1 MDKEEVKINIHKIIW
16 YIVIFSIVGLVI
28 ETIFCYVTTGVIES
42 RKGLVWGPFC
52 PVYGV
57 GAALVIIILGRFK
70 NSYTKLFIYGSIAG
84 NIIEYMLSYILE
96 AMYGT
101 RFWDYSFI
109 TLNLNGRICIK
120 YSLFWGIL
128 AILLVKFIQPWI
140 DKLIEKIPI
149 NKRNIINSIIII
161 YLTLDCIATVW
172 AIKTYQTRVVNQ
184 YYNVKIKEEQNT
196 ILKLK
201 TQIEDI
207 LFSNEKM
214 KRTFPNLRYIDEQGN
229 EYYIKEIINA
239 D

>member
-1 MDKEEVKINIHKIIW
+1 MDKEEVKITIHKIIW

-57 GAALVIIILGRFK
+57 GAALVIIILGKFK
-70 NSYTKLFIYGSIAG
+70 NSYTKLFIYGSIVG

-172 AIKTYQTRVVNQ
+172 GIKTYQTRVVNQ
-184 YYNVKIKEEQNT
+184 YYNVQTKEEKNN

-239 D
+239 N